1 MALWDSIVSLGLNE
15 WGIRGMFMQFESLTT
30 TGQTDFD
37 IDIRDLQAI
46 SGPDGTFLIAAN
58 GVGGGVTVYSVGADG
73 ALRLE
78 DKVKYS
84 NLSVSMSPGQI
95 IVTELDGETIVLT
108 GDDGAGAFIG
118 HALDA
123 SGNLTVQ
130 KGYDVP
136 KSGAD
141 FVTAVSVDVAGAVG
155 TVLIIAKA
163 GGGNLSSYYQD
174 GGGWANGNTL
184 NTGLEFSDP
193 LQMASCVVD
202 GTAFVLLADAG
213 IQGVACFSITG
224 SNADIVETDRLG
236 IEQGLG
242 ANMPSD
248 MLTLEAHGQ
257 TWVLLAAS
265 QSNSVS
271 VIHLGAD
278 GTLTQTDHVID
289 TLDTRFAQ
297 ATAMAVFDVDGMAF
311 VVVGGGDGGLSLF
324 HLMPDGRLVQGQTLV
339 HDTGLGLAGISAID
353 CVVETDALHL
363 FVSSSDSAGIAQFV
377 IDRSDLGQGVSGNGD
392 LVGTSHADV
401 LSGTGTLDGR
411 NGDDVLYAGAAD
423 TTLIGG
429 GGADTFVLQAADATY
444 LIADFDPGKDRLDLS
459 LFPMMRSTMQL
470 NFTATASGAQIHYGE
485 TVVVIEN
492 ADGGSLT
499 TAAIWPQGFGW
510 AEHHYNPDGTTQPP
524 WSSDGSG
531 DTSWDLPDLPGPA
544 QDAPEESR
552 APQMPSDAITYT
564 GTEEAETVKGAQN
577 VDDVMVLAGGAD
589 NLWDRGGNNYVE
601 GGAGDDTLSANG
613 GNDTILGGLH
623 HDSITAYQ
631 GDDVLLG
638 EDGRDTVWGGLGDD
652 YVSGGSG
659 KDLIG
664 GAEGHDTHYGGDGN
678 DTIYGGEGNDL
689 GVGQEGDDQIWMSLD
704 EDTVFGSDG
713 NDSLGGGDGNDLVM
727 GEAGDD
733 LLYGG
738 WHDDTLYGGSG
749 VDTIWPG
756 PGDDIVFGDGGD
768 DIVGGGE
775 DNDVVLGGLGD
786 DEVWGGT
793 GDDYLFGDAG
803 NDTLNG
809 EAGIDAFVF
818 QADHGT
824 DQISG
829 FEIGQDVLL
838 FDIAGLT
845 YGQLGITQQND
856 DTRIDTGQGVI
867 LVVGFT
873 PGELGEDHFVIL

>member
-1 MALWDSIVSLGLNE
+1 M
-15 WGIRGMFMQFESLTT
+15 RGMTIQFEGLIT

-37 IDIRDLQAI
+37 VDIRDLEVI
-46 SGPDGTFLIAAN
+46 SGPDGTFLIAVN
-58 GVGGGVTVYSVGADG
+58 GVKGGVTVYSVGADG
-73 ALRLE
+73 SLHLE
-78 DKVKYS
+78 GKERYS

-108 GDDGAGAFIG
+108 GDDGTGAFIG
-118 HALDA
+118 HELDA
-123 SGNLTVQ
+123 SGNLTAQ
-130 KGYDVP
+130 TGYDVP

-141 FVTAVSVDVAGAVG
+141 FVTAVSVDVAGAG
-155 TVLIIAKA
+155 TVLLVAKA
-163 GGGNLSSYYQD
+163 GGGNLSSYFQD
-174 GGGWANGNTL
+174 GGVWANGKNL

-193 LQMASCVVD
+193 VQLASCVVD

-224 SNADIVETDRLG
+224 SKAEIVETDRLG

-248 MLTLEAHGQ
+248 LLTLEAHGQ

-265 QSNSVS
+265 QSSSVS
-271 VIHLGAD
+271 VMHLGAD
-278 GTLTQTDHVID
+278 GSLTQTDHVTD
-289 TLDTRFAQ
+289 TLDTRFART
-297 ATAMAVFDVDGMAF
+297 TAMAAFEFDDMAF

-353 CVVETDALHL
+353 CVVETGAVHL
-363 FVSSSDSAGIAQFV
+363 FVSSSDSAGIAQFT
-377 IDRSDLGQGVSGNGD
+377 IDRSDLGQGVSGND
-392 LVGTSHADV
+392 VVGTSDADV

-423 TTLIGG
+423 TTLVGG

-444 LIADFDPGKDRLDLS
+444 VISDFDPGKDRLDLS
-459 LFPMMRSTMQL
+459 LFPMLRSTMQL
-470 NFTATASGAQIHYGE
+470 NFTATASGAQIHFGD
-485 TVVVIEN
+485 TIVVIEN
-492 ADGGSLT
+492 ADGGALT
-499 TAAIWPQGFGW
+499 AAAIWPQGFDW
-510 AEHHYNPDGTTQPP
+510 ADHHYNPDGSTQPP
-524 WSSDGSG
+524 WSSGGSG
-531 DTSWDLPDLPGPA
+531 DTSWDLPDVPGPA
-544 QDAPEESR
+544 PDAPVEPGT
-552 APQMPSDAITYT
+552 PQMPPGTITHA
-564 GTEEAETVKGAQN
+564 GTDDAETVKGAQN
-577 VDDVMVLAGGAD
+577 LDDVMILAGGAD
-589 NLWDRGGNNYVE
+589 NLWDRGGNNYAE

-623 HDSITAYQ
+623 HDSITAYE

-652 YVSGGSG
+652 YVSGGPG

-689 GVGQEGDDQIWMSLD
+689 AVGQEGDDQIWMSLD
-704 EDTVFGSDG
+704 QDTVFGSVG
-713 NDSLGGGDGNDLVM
+713 NDSLGGGDGDDLVM
-727 GEAGDD
+727 GEEGDD

-738 WHDDTLYGGSG
+738 WHNDTLYGGSG

-756 PGDDIVFGDGGD
+756 PGDDIVFGDDGD

-775 DNDVVLGGLGD
+775 DDDIVLGGAGN

-818 QADHGT
+818 QAGHGT
-824 DQISG
+824 DQISA

-845 YGQLGITQQND
+845 YAQLGITQQNG

-867 LVVGFT
+867 VIAGLS
-873 PGELGEDHFVIL
+873 PAELGEDHFVFL